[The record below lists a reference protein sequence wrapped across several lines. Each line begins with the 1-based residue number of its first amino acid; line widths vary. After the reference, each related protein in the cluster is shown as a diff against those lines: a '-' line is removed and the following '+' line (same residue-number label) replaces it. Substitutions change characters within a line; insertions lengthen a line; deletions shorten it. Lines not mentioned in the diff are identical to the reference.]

1 MAACAGLAAFLLAHL
16 HAVIIDRHHAHRHA
30 DFWRTVADHRYPQL
44 VLDAGEQ
51 IDAVLAAFLPADFVL
66 ADGAQA
72 QGGNDLGLP
81 VQIVQRDTLNATL
94 GSIQKTEFKAR

>member
-1 MAACAGLAAFLLAHL
+1 MAARAGLADFLLAHL
-16 HAVIIDRHHAHRHA
+16 HAAIIDRHHAHRHA

-44 VLDAGEQ
+44 VLNAGEQ
-51 IDAVLAAFLPADFVL
+51 IDAVFAAFLPADLVL

-81 VQIVQRDTLNATL
+81 VQI
-94 GSIQKTEFKAR
+94 IQGGPQNSEKIVR